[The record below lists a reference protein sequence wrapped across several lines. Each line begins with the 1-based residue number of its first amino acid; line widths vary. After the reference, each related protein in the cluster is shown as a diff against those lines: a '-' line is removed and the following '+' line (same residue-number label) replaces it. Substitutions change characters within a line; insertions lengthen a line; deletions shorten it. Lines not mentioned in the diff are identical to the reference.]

1 MMAAAARFTVVG
13 GGLAGLMTTIKLAE
27 AGHQVDVLSLVPVK
41 RSHSVCAQGG
51 INGAVNTKGE
61 GDHPDIHVKDTL
73 RGGDFLAEQVSVKGM
88 CYAAPGIIY
97 LLDRMGVTFNRTP
110 EGLLDFR
117 RFGGTLHNRTA
128 FAGAT
133 TGQQLLYALDE
144 QVRRYE
150 AEGKV
155 TKYEY
160 WEWLGTVK
168 DESGRCIGSVAMDL
182 RTMEIRTFPAEAV
195 CLATGGP
202 GIVFGRSTNSIINT
216 GTAAGRAYM
225 EGALYANGE
234 FIQVHP
240 TSIPGEDKLRLMSE
254 SVRGEGGRVWVPRK
268 KGDTRNP
275 REIPESE
282 RWYFLEEKYPKY
294 KNLVPR
300 DVATREIFMVCR
312 DLGLGL
318 GGRDG
323 VYLDVTHIP
332 AKTLDAKIK
341 GVMEIYEKFV
351 GDDPRHT
358 PMVIFPGMHYSM
370 GGLHVSFE
378 ADSRTQTPLDGSP
391 VNQSTRIPGLYAA
404 GEADSAFH
412 GANRLGANSLLS
424 CIYSGMI
431 GGPAMVSFAK
441 NQETSAAAMPEKY
454 FADAKKYWQD
464 RFATIKAMNGQ
475 ENPYQIAKELGE
487 VMTENCT
494 VVRYNDRLKKT
505 IERVRELK
513 QRWNNVNVLDTGV
526 VANRALS
533 YTNQVWNMLELGEVI
548 ATSAL
553 LRDESRGAHYKPD
566 FSLPEPKVKDPT
578 KDPEWMDL
586 WRKRHEK
593 WAKTTIA
600 TYATQGP
607 QISYQDLP
615 TPVLDPEPRWYA

>member
-1 MMAAAARFTVVG
+1 MAAAARFTVVG

-27 AGHQVDVLSLVPVK
+27 AGHQVDILSLVPVK

-61 GDHPDIHVKDTL
+61 GDSPEIHVKDTL
-73 RGGDFLAEQVSVKGM
+73 RGGDFLAEQISVRGM

-97 LLDRMGVTFNRTP
+97 LLDRMGVTFNRTS

-117 RFGGTLHNRTA
+117 RFGGTLHHRTA

-144 QVRRYE
+144 QVRRWE
-150 AEGKV
+150 AEGRV

-168 DESGRCIGSVAMDL
+168 DGTGRVIGSVAMDL
-182 RTMEIRTFPAEAV
+182 RTNEIRTFPAEAV

-216 GTAAGRAYM
+216 GSAAGRAFM
-225 EGALYANGE
+225 EGAIYANGE

-275 REIPESE
+275 KDIPESE

-300 DVATREIFMVCR
+300 DVATREIFSVCR
-312 DLGLGL
+312 ELGLGL
-318 GGRDG
+318 GGRDA

-332 AKTLDAKIK
+332 AHVLTAKLG

-351 GDDPRHT
+351 GDDPRYV
-358 PMVIFPGMHYSM
+358 PMQIFPGMHYSM
-370 GGLHVSFE
+370 GGLYVRFE
-378 ADSRTQTPLDGSP
+378 AGPNQEPLAGSP
-391 VNQSTRIPGLYAA
+391 INQSTNIPGLYAT
-404 GEADSAFH
+404 GEADSAYH

-424 CIYSGMI
+424 CIYGGMI
-431 GGPAMVSFAK
+431 GGPAMASFAK
-441 NQETSAAAMPEKY
+441 SQFKSAADADNQKY
-454 FADAKKYWQD
+454 FADAQKYWAE
-464 RFATIKAMNGQ
+464 RFATIKKMDGK
-475 ENPYQIAKELGE
+475 ENAYGLTKELGDL
-487 VMTENCT
+487 MTENCT

-505 IERVRELK
+505 VEKIRDFKERWK
-513 QRWNNVNVLDTGV
+513 NCNALDTGN
-526 VANRALS
+526 VANRSIS
-533 YTNQVWNMLELGEVI
+533 YVNQLWNMFELAEVI
-548 ATSAL
+548 AKSAL

-566 FSLPEPKVKDPT
+566 FSLPEPKTKDPRE
-578 KDPEWMDL
+578 DPEWMGL
-586 WRKRHEK
+586 WKQRHAK

-600 TYATQGP
+600 KYAVEGP
-607 QISYQDLP
+607 QISYEDIP

>member
-1 MMAAAARFTVVG
+1 MAAAARFTVVG

-27 AGHQVDVLSLVPVK
+27 AGHHVDVLSIVPVK

-73 RGGDFLAEQVSVKGM
+73 RGGDFLAEQTSVKGM

-117 RFGGTLHNRTA
+117 RFGGTLHHRTA

-155 TKYEY
+155 TKYEF

-168 DESGRCIGSVAMDL
+168 DESGRCIGSVALDL

-225 EGALYANGE
+225 EGAIYSNGE

-268 KGDTRNP
+268 KGDTRGP
-275 REIPESE
+275 LEIPESE
-282 RWYFLEEKYPKY
+282 RFYFLEEKYPKY

-300 DVATREIFMVCR
+300 DVATREIFTVCR
-312 DLGLGL
+312 ELGLGL
-318 GGRDG
+318 DGGDA

-332 AKTLDAKIK
+332 AHVLTAKLG

-351 GDDPRHT
+351 GDDPRYI
-358 PMVIFPGMHYSM
+358 PMKIFPGMHYSM
-370 GGLHVSFE
+370 GGLYVTFE
-378 ADSRTQTPLDGSP
+378 ADSRTLTPAEGSP
-391 VNQSTRIPGLYAA
+391 KNQSTNIPGLYAT
-404 GEADSAFH
+404 GEADYAFH

-431 GGPAMVSFAK
+431 GGPAMAAYAK
-441 NQETSAAAMPEKY
+441 NNATSAEAKGEKY
-454 FADAKKYWQD
+454 FNDAKKYWQD
-464 RFATIKAMNGQ
+464 RFATIKAMAGA
-475 ENPYQIAKELGE
+475 ENPYQISKELGE
-487 VMTENCT
+487 LMTENCT
-494 VVRYNDRLKKT
+494 VVRYNDRLKKSVEK
-505 IERVRELK
+505 IREMKERWK
-513 QRWNNVNVLDTGV
+513 NCNVLDTGA
-526 VANRALS
+526 VANRSLS
-533 YTNQVWNMLELGEVI
+533 FTNQLWNMLELGEVI

-553 LRDESRGAHYKPD
+553 MRDESRGAHYKPE
-566 FSLPEPKVKDPT
+566 FSLPEPKSKDPRE
-578 KDPEWMDL
+578 DAEWMAL
-586 WRKRHEK
+586 WKKRHEK
-593 WAKTTIA
+593 WAKTTMA
-600 TYATQGP
+600 AYSAEGP
-607 QISYQDLP
+607 KISYEDIS